1 MNSDGSRADS
11 SRPSAAGDCGGPAHK
26 RIRTAKAER
35 QEHIADVTL
44 KLVAKYEV
52 HGATTPRIAA
62 GAGISRAALY
72 KSSVIPPRSDARGSF
87 EPSDRTSAEVDRPL
101 PRGYCLRPHHRHV
114 GVGIRR
120 RPSHW
125 VRASD
130 GQRDINNKY
139 RSSGACSGTSRIG
152 R

>member
-11 SRPSAAGDCGGPAHK
+11 SRPSATSDCGGPAHK

-35 QEHIADVTL
+35 QEQIADVTL

-72 KSSVIPPRSDARGSF
+72 KSSVIPTAKR
-87 EPSDRTSAEVDRPL
+87 
-101 PRGYCLRPHHRHV
+101 
-114 GVGIRR
+114 
-120 RPSHW
+120 
-125 VRASD
+125 
-130 GQRDINNKY
+130 
-139 RSSGACSGTSRIG
+139 CSRQL
-152 R
+152 